1 MGEDER
7 GAGDVADFAGAG
19 GDVLEGAPALVEQGE
34 PAFAQAAQGP
44 LDGVAGA
51 GVDSEVLGAGG
62 LFDGNQDADAGAVV
76 AEVSKGGQVSG
87 GAVEG
92 GQGVD
97 AGGGEVVH
105 RPGSTSETHS
115 GKPPAGMWRQLEVL
129 PPDAP

>member
-1 MGEDER
+1 MGQDER
-7 GAGDVADFAGAG
+7 RAGDVADFAGAG

-44 LDGVAGA
+44 LDGCRCRRR
-51 GVDSEVLGAGG
+51 
-62 LFDGNQDADAGAVV
+62 V

-97 AGGGEVVH
+97 AFPGVV
-105 RPGSTSETHS
+105 SIV
-115 GKPPAGMWRQLEVL
+115 AG
-129 PPDAP
+129 